1 MGSDIE
7 EQARCGIV
15 DYFCTLKGKIKKKNW
30 KHDNIFET
38 KVMCNRDLC
47 SMVID
52 GESCANINTGDAIKK
67 LGIKVE
73 SHPYPHKLH
82 GRRGI

>member
-1 MGSDIE
+1 
-7 EQARCGIV
+7 
-15 DYFCTLKGKIKKKNW
+15 
-30 KHDNIFET
+30 
-38 KVMCNRDLC
+38 MCSRDLC

-73 SHPYPHKLH
+73 PHPDPHKLH